1 MLDNIILKNYKQVLN
16 DLQNLKDN
24 LNNKSNN
31 CIKEELLY
39 IIERG
44 WEQIDTMY
52 DIKQLD
58 EKKDLQVEQEKIQR
72 HFNEMLRLMPI
83 TRMNVSNNDNT

>member
-1 MLDNIILKNYKQVLN
+1 MNYSELAKHLEN
-16 DLQNLKDN
+16 AL
-24 LNNKSNN
+24 NN
-31 CIKEELLY
+31 CIEKELLY

-83 TRMNVSNNDNT
+83 TRMNINNNDNT